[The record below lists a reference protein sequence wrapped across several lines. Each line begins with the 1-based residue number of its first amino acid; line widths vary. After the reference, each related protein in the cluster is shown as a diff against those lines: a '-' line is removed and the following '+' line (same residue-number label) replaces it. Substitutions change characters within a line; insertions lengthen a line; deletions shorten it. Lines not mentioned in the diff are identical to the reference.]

1 MVYYILIIHI
11 SILRKVYHIMSVESE
26 EREKEKRENEWKRER
41 RMKIGEVRKDSLVIA
56 FDRN

>member
-1 MVYYILIIHI
+1 
-11 SILRKVYHIMSVESE
+11 MSVESE

-56 FDRN
+56 FDRNQE